1 MTTSADVLSASLAAL
16 ANDRRRTITQYA
28 NIAPRPG
35 ENETPQRLLSDIGF
49 PEATQF
55 AYVNVHASHVIP
67 PQDEEPRT
75 IRQFVVKPYGL
86 SLDLA
91 RFDGSNRN
99 IRTTRGAAVTGV
111 AEHPDDATILISAE
125 LEQDTYSAQKNAAV
139 FRNMT
144 TRRSGPAY
152 HFLIDRRG
160 GLSVGPG
167 LDYATS
173 VNPARSDD
181 GVFIGMEGA
190 LGLSRENF
198 ARRRS
203 SQSFELP
210 YTAAQIEVLVILLAK
225 LRTAFPEV
233 RLTFQNDATPGVL
246 TCVYETARGLT
257 REQQLN
263 FSNERWQASSVS
275 PFEYAATDDAVIDGS
290 VSLEG
295 AYDLATEVFRTSE
308 APRAVAARDAA
319 RVAIGQINTA
329 GSVSVAMGAYVYLA
343 SPERANSMEGQS
355 RRELFV
361 TRQRASHQDANGA
374 GVQSSMVVHGTQSVT
389 PVRPAVS
396 NTEPHVYDYDRGIW
410 RDGAVY

>member
-1 MTTSADVLSASLAAL
+1 MTTPADVLSASLTAL
-16 ANDRRRTITQYA
+16 ANDRRRTVTQYA
-28 NIAPRPG
+28 NIEPRPG
-35 ENETPQRLLSDIGF
+35 EADAPRRLLSDIGF

-55 AYVNVHASHVIP
+55 SYVNAHPSHVIP

-75 IRQFVVKPYGL
+75 IRQFVIKPYGL

-91 RFDGSNRN
+91 RFNGRNRN
-99 IRTTRGAAVTGV
+99 IRTTRGANVTGV
-111 AEHPDDATILISAE
+111 AAHPDDDTILISAE
-125 LEQDTYSAQKNAAV
+125 LAEDTYSAQKNEV
-139 FRNMT
+139 VIRNMT

-173 VNPARSDD
+173 VNAARSED

-190 LGLSRENF
+190 LGLSRTNF
-198 ARRRS
+198 AGRHA

-225 LRTAFPEV
+225 LQTAFPEV
-233 RLTFQNDATPGVL
+233 RLQFQNDASPGVL
-246 TCVYETARGLT
+246 TCVYEPAQGLT
-257 REQQLN
+257 LDQQLN
-263 FSNERWQASSVS
+263 FTNERWQTSTVS
-275 PFEYAATDDAVIDGS
+275 PFEYSATDDAVIAAS

-295 AYDLATEVFRTSE
+295 AYDLATEVFRTAE
-308 APRAVAARDAA
+308 APRAIAARDAA
-319 RVAIGQINTA
+319 RVAIGQIDTA
-329 GSVSVAMGAYVYLA
+329 GRVSVAMGAYVYLA

-361 TRQRASHQDANGA
+361 TRERASHQDANSA
-374 GVQSSMVVHGTQSVT
+374 GQQSSTVTNGTQSVT
-389 PVRPAVS
+389 PIHPTIS
-396 NTEPHVYDYDRGIW
+396 NAEPHVYDYDSGIW
-410 RDGAVY
+410 GDGAVY

>member
-1 MTTSADVLSASLAAL
+1 MTTPADVLSASLAAL
-16 ANDRRRTITQYA
+16 ANDRRRTVTQYA
-28 NIAPRPG
+28 NIEPRPG
-35 ENETPQRLLSDIGF
+35 ENDAPRRLMSDIGF

-55 AYVNVHASHVIP
+55 AYINAHPSHVIP
-67 PQDEEPRT
+67 PQEEEPRT

-91 RFDGSNRN
+91 RFNGRNRN
-99 IRTTRGAAVTGV
+99 VRTTRGANVTGV
-111 AEHPDDATILISAE
+111 APHPDDDTILISAE
-125 LEQDTYSAQKNAAV
+125 LADDTYSAQKNEAV
-139 FRNMT
+139 VRNMT

-167 LDYATS
+167 LDYATMVS
-173 VNPARSDD
+173 PARSDD

-190 LGLSRENF
+190 LGLSRSNF
-198 ARRRS
+198 SGRRS
-203 SQSFELP
+203 SESFELP

-246 TCVYETARGLT
+246 TCVYEPAQGLPLDK
-257 REQQLN
+257 QLN
-263 FSNERWQASSVS
+263 FSNERWQASSTS
-275 PFEYAATDDAVIDGS
+275 PFEYAATDDAVIAAS

-295 AYDLATEVFRTSE
+295 AYDLATEVFRTAE

-319 RVAIGQINTA
+319 RVAIGQIDTA
-329 GSVSVAMGAYVYLA
+329 GRVSVALGAYVYLA

-361 TRQRASHQDANGA
+361 TRQRASHHDADAA
-374 GVQSSMVVHGTQSVT
+374 GQQSSTVTNGTQSVT

-396 NTEPHVYDYDRGIW
+396 NAEPHVYDYDRGIW
-410 RDGAVY
+410 GDGAVY